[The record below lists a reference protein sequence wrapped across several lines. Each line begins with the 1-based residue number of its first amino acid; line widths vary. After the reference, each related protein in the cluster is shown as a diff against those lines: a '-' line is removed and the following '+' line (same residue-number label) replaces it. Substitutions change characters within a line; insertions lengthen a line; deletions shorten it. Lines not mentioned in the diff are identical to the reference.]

1 MFIVL
6 SGFATTDLSVRFC
19 DAYQGGEAYGK
30 TPRGAWPCRSLSCFS
45 LRLPFTLFVSSKDPS
60 ARRRQ
65 VTERSERTVE
75 EAENN
80 RISLGALTL

>member
-1 MFIVL
+1 M
-6 SGFATTDLSVRFC
+6 SVRFR

-30 TPRGAWPCRSLSCFS
+30 TPWLGVAFS
-45 LRLPFTLFVSSKDPS
+45 LLFWLFVTLTVYVICHYEDPS

-75 EAENN
+75 EAEKN
-80 RISLGALTL
+80 RR

>member
-1 MFIVL
+1 MEKRP
-6 SGFATTDLSVRFC
+6 A
-19 DAYQGGEAYGK
+19 
-30 TPRGAWPCRSLSCFS
+30 GAWPYLPCGDFSLS
-45 LRLPFTLFVSSKDPS
+45 LPTTSFVTLKDPS

-80 RISLGALTL
+80 RR